1 MILLYLALV
10 CDLAGIA
17 LMGVLLVKEY
27 RPRFVETAG
36 HTRPISLAGYSGH
49 PSMGEGL
56 LRLAQAVYA
65 FTDKILDCP
74 CQQAGR
80 CPCGR

>member
-1 MILLYLALV
+1 MILVYLALI

-17 LMGVLLVKEY
+17 LMGGLLVQEY

-36 HTRPISLAGYSGH
+36 HRRPASPAGYSGH

-56 LRLAQAVYA
+56 LRLAQAVYSV
-65 FTDKILDCP
+65 TDRILDCP